1 MIFNIQHFSAHDGP
15 GVRTTVFFK
24 GCNLRCYWCHNPES
38 WERKRQ
44 IQFFPSNCIG
54 CGKCLSVC
62 PKVVDGK
69 TALFTDDCLRCG
81 ACVSVCYAQAR
92 QESGYTRSVEEL
104 MKEILRDASIYQ
116 RSGGGVT
123 FSGGE
128 PLLQSEYLSE
138 VIAQCKSLGIHTAI
152 ESAVCVPWENIQRC
166 LPDLFFCDIKA
177 MDSKKHK
184 AATGQENGLILE
196 NIRRISGETEI
207 EMILRTPVIPQF
219 NDNEEEMEAIAQFV
233 ASLPRRHVV
242 ELLPFHGYCVGKY
255 ESFHM
260 DYKAKELKEPAPEKM
275 EALKRIFIQN
285 GCQIKDNKI

>member
-1 MIFNIQHFSAHDGP
+1 MIFNVQHFSAHDGP

-24 GCNLRCYWCHNPES
+24 GCNLRCYWCHNRSLGKKTPNSVFSQQLYWVWQVLVCLPE
-38 WERKRQ
+38 
-44 IQFFPSNCIG
+44 G
-54 CGKCLSVC
+54 CGWKNSAVYRELPQVWGLRERMLRPGTPGVWLYEVC
-62 PKVVDGK
+62 GRIDERN
-69 TALFTDDCLRCG
+69 TATLPFINVPRW
-81 ACVSVCYAQAR
+81 
-92 QESGYTRSVEEL
+92 
-104 MKEILRDASIYQ
+104 RD
-116 RSGGGVT
+116 
-123 FSGGE
+123 FFGGE

-207 EMILRTPVIPQF
+207 EMILRTPVIRSLMIMRR
-219 NDNEEEMEAIAQFV
+219 NGGHSTVCGVSAASACSRIASV
-233 ASLPRRHVV
+233 SRILRW
-242 ELLPFHGYCVGKY
+242 KY

-275 EALKRIFIQN
+275 ETLKRIFIQN